1 MRGEVV
7 FIDGVQVENVLVEP
21 GMADD
26 ATDIE
31 TRAGEEIAY
40 TLRLPARGAVHSRTA
55 CTVRG
60 ETLRIAGF
68 SDAYD
73 AAGAF
78 GAAWSLPWAQTVLVS
93 RVEGEMDATVA
104 VVRLSG
110 TLDELGDARTERVI
124 VWEGLAQ
131 ARMEPSKATDES
143 EGVTNESDATETWRF
158 VMPWDD
164 LFSTL
169 RPRDTL
175 IAWNG
180 ADYDVCGI
188 ADIDQHHESAC
199 FTAVRH
205 G

>member
-1 MRGEVV
+1 MKGETV

-31 TRAGEEIAY
+31 TRTGEEIAY
-40 TLRLPARGAVHSRTA
+40 TLRLPAKGAVHSRAA

-60 ETLRIAGF
+60 ETLRVAGF

-73 AAGAF
+73 AAAVF

-93 RVEGEMDATVA
+93 RVEGEMTAAIA
-104 VVRLSG
+104 VVRLLA
-110 TLDELGDARTERVI
+110 TLDELGDAHAERSI

-131 ARMEPSKATDES
+131 ARMEPSKETDED
-143 EGVTNESDATETWRF
+143 EGATNESNATETWHF

-164 LFSTL
+164 VFAGL
-169 RPRDTL
+169 RPRNTL
-175 IAWNG
+175 IAWDG
-180 ADYDVCGI
+180 VDYDVAGI
-188 ADIDQHHESAC
+188 ADIDQHHETAR